1 MEKSTQ
7 EQIDEIKRTLDLFL
21 SEYYRNNNPSS
32 HIFTKKV
39 YFKGGLDLSSPS
51 VTIGSTSGTVGLYGE
66 TPVVQAGAISAP
78 ATQGGAYVQADV
90 QSIVT
95 AVNSIRTA
103 LTNIGVTA

>member
-7 EQIDEIKRTLDLFL
+7 EQIDEINRKLDLFL

-51 VTIGSTSGTVGLYGE
+51 VTIGAVGGTVGLYGE
-66 TPVVQAGAISAP
+66 TPVAQAGAISAP
-78 ATQGGAYVQADV
+78 ASQGATYDQTNVNTL
-90 QSIVT
+90 VT
-95 AVNSIRTA
+95 AINAIRTA